1 MVIAQRTGDTPTPQE
16 SRELARLVV
25 QAATNARQGFA
36 KSAHGFGIPIAL
48 CRALLLLD
56 EPRSMRHI
64 AEQLGCDPSYVTSL
78 ADQLAE
84 YGLATRTTGS
94 DRRVK
99 LIAATDA
106 GAALRTK
113 LAAAVSGDAAFGRQ
127 LTAEQ
132 RAQLKDLLTL
142 LLKP

>member
-1 MVIAQRTGDTPTPQE
+1 MTTAQRTENAPTPQE

-36 KSAHGFGIPIAL
+36 KSVGGFGIPITL

-78 ADQLAE
+78 VDQLTK

-99 LIAATDA
+99 LISATDT
-106 GAALRTK
+106 GVALRTR

-142 LLKP
+142 LLRA

>member
-1 MVIAQRTGDTPTPQE
+1 MTTAQRTENAPTPQE

-36 KSAHGFGIPIAL
+36 KSAGGFGIPITL

-78 ADQLAE
+78 VDQLTK

-99 LIAATDA
+99 LISATDT
-106 GAALRTK
+106 GVALRTR
-113 LAAAVSGDAAFGRQ
+113 LAAAVSGDTAFGRQ

-142 LLKP
+142 LLRA

>member
-1 MVIAQRTGDTPTPQE
+1 MTTAQRTENAPKPQE

-36 KSAHGFGIPIAL
+36 KSAGGFGIPITL

-78 ADQLAE
+78 VDQLTK

-99 LIAATDA
+99 LISATDT
-106 GAALRTK
+106 GVALRTR

-132 RAQLKDLLTL
+132 RAQLKDLLML
-142 LLKP
+142 LLRP

>member
-1 MVIAQRTGDTPTPQE
+1 MTTAQRTENAPTPQE

-36 KSAHGFGIPIAL
+36 KSAGGFGIPITL

-84 YGLATRTTGS
+84 YGLAARTTGH

-99 LIAATDA
+99 LIAATA
-106 GAALRTK
+106 TGAALRTR
-113 LAAAVSGDAAFGRQ
+113 LATAVSGDAAFGRQ
-127 LTAEQ
+127 LTTEQ
-132 RAQLKDLLTL
+132 RTQLKELLML
-142 LLKP
+142 LLRP